1 MGEHKSPAF
10 SRFGTSLN
18 RDNKEMLYLQP
29 TLFLRDTEEFITKI
43 DNEIIGLKLIGGK
56 TTPT

>member
-10 SRFGTSLN
+10 SRFGTSGN

-29 TLFLRDTEEFITKI
+29 TLFLQDTEEFIQKI
-43 DNEIIGLKLIGGK
+43 DEEITSLKTIGGRV
-56 TTPT
+56 TPK

>member
-10 SRFGTSLN
+10 SRFGMSGN

-29 TLFLRDTEEFITKI
+29 TLFLQDTEEFI
-43 DNEIIGLKLIGGK
+43 
-56 TTPT
+56 